1 MGLFD
6 RAKNALAGIDP
17 QTMAV
22 QAQAAQQLAAQ
33 QLAQAGYSDGSLPI
47 AAEGADLRARMQAD
61 HDVLNAYG
69 RELNRVIAIG
79 TPGTGIITGAVDTE
93 ERTAG
98 NAWFR
103 IEVEVTIPGAAPY
116 TVAKREMV
124 AAQFI
129 GNYAIGSA
137 HGIAVDP
144 ADPQNIALTS

>member
-1 MGLFD
+1 
-6 RAKNALAGIDP
+6 
-17 QTMAV
+17 
-22 QAQAAQQLAAQ
+22 
-33 QLAQAGYSDGSLPI
+33 
-47 AAEGADLRARMQAD
+47 MQAD

-79 TPGTGIITGAVDTE
+79 TPGTGIITGAVDTG

>member
-6 RAKNALAGIDP
+6 RAKNALAGMDP
-17 QTMAV
+17 LV
-22 QAQAAQQLAAQ
+22 SGPQAQAAQQLAAQ
-33 QLAQAGYSDGSLPI
+33 QLAQAGYSDGTLPV

-69 RELNRVIAIG
+69 QELNRVIAIG
-79 TPGTGIITGAVDTE
+79 TPATGIITGAVDTG

-103 IEVEVTIPGAAPY
+103 IEIEVTIPGAAPY

-137 HGIAVDP
+137 HGIAIDP